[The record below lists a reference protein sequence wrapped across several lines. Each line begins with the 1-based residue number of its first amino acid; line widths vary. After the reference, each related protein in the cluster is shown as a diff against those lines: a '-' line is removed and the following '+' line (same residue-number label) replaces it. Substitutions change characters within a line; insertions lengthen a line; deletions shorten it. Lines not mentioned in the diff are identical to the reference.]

1 MIGLLVALSPRTA
14 SSSRLSAGWLAGRSP
29 PPHPHLPPR
38 PGARPAAAPSCT
50 RRTRATAARHAEQTA
65 RRSAEGESVE
75 RARGSTGT
83 SGGEREGG
91 GGCRDGAWR
100 GVARRTC
107 STSQSS
113 SSCSSRR
120 RLRGACRPTRTSTPR
135 VYSQETVRGAD
146 SARGEK
152 AWCAHLPG
160 HVRQA
165 AAAAHVVLAAARAAG
180 SRACRRAAALRRHL
194 GRGCARLNVVLRARP
209 MASVPTHGA
218 PKRPGSV
225 PRFGAWLAR
234 GESDAQRV
242 SRRGLGPGTTSPQP
256 PKVPVHIPPG
266 RRPRPSSAPASPA
279 CAPAAWRGAQR
290 RTASQPRFET
300 PSTVT
305 RRARAW

>member
-14 SSSRLSAGWLAGRSP
+14 GSSRLSTGWLAGRSP
-29 PPHPHLPPR
+29 PPHSHVHPR

-65 RRSAEGESVE
+65 RRSAEGEAAE
-75 RARGSTGT
+75 RARGSIGT
-83 SGGEREGG
+83 SRGEGDGG

-100 GVARRTC
+100 GVAWRTC

-120 RLRGACRPTRTSTPR
+120 LLRGACRPTRTSTPR

-146 SARGEK
+146 SARGESVV
-152 AWCAHLPG
+152 CAPAGPRQTGHSGGTRRPRRRPRRRQPRLPP
-160 HVRQA
+160 
-165 AAAAHVVLAAARAAG
+165 
-180 SRACRRAAALRRHL
+180 RRRPALTPGT
-194 GRGCARLNVVLRARP
+194 GRCAV
-209 MASVPTHGA
+209 
-218 PKRPGSV
+218 KRCFEGV
-225 PRFGAWLAR
+225 
-234 GESDAQRV
+234 
-242 SRRGLGPGTTSPQP
+242 GLGPAPPRPSHPKSRPAHISPG
-256 PKVPVHIPPG
+256 H
-266 RRPRPSSAPASPA
+266 RPRPSSAPASPA